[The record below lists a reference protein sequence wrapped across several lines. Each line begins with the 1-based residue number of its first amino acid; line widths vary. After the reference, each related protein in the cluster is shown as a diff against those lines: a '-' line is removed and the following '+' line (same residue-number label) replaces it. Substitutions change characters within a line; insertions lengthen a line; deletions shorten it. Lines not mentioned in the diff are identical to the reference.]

1 MRMNSQIPFMGV
13 VPDYVNA
20 LAMGQGAA
28 MQRNEGARQNALAQ
42 LYQAQGPGIIAGE
55 QGAVNALAAIDPGAA
70 LGVMD
75 TRQGMDARSLGMDA
89 TRQNMDLQMREW
101 AASMDD
107 RERAQRLQ
115 EGQQMMAQF
124 IRADTPEAWSALMV
138 QLGKPDVPFEQ
149 RGQMINN
156 MREPMDLL
164 AMYDAQNAP
173 RDTTFIVSG
182 ENEYGLDPRGQ
193 YNVTVSP
200 GGGVQATPIG
210 SIPGDPSPSASEA
223 QIARIMRTVNPNTG
237 DFYTEQEAINI
248 VDLQGVVIDPF
259 RNVPMVYNRGSGAVI
274 NPQVSPQPV
283 ADTAV
288 TPPATT
294 AVAPPPNAPPPPSF
308 DITQPN
314 ARAAFGIP
322 GMSANLANTVTDTL
336 GLGQAF
342 PEAGEQIAQFAVL
355 GEMLLNDI
363 VGGYSRQPPSWLL
376 QQIDAL
382 IPRAGRAFTGPDQA
396 LQQFESLYAVMSAER
411 DREKAAAEN
420 SPSPE
425 LRAQAQQNYG
435 ALDGALMRIEDA
447 IAKLRPGNNSTP
459 QGTTTG
465 GVTWRII
472 E

>member
-1 MRMNSQIPFMGV
+1 MRMDSRIPFMGV

-193 YNVTVSP
+193 YNVTAGP
-200 GGGVQATPIG
+200 GGVQAAPIG
-210 SIPGDPSPSASEA
+210 SIPAGDTRPSAAEEE
-223 QIARIMRTVNPNTG
+223 IARFMEIPNPNTG
-237 DFYTEQEAINI
+237 LPFTRQEAIEVAQLYAISRDPVTGN
-248 VDLQGVVIDPF
+248 VV
-259 RNVPMVYNRGSGAVI
+259 VVNRATGAPVG
-274 NPQVSPQPV
+274 QP
-283 ADTAV
+283 ASQPATQP
-288 TPPATT
+288 PPA
-294 AVAPPPNAPPPPSF
+294 VDVQPPPPSF
-308 DITQPN
+308 DMGDDA
-314 ARAAFGIP
+314 ARAAFGLR
-322 GMSANLANTVTDTL
+322 GFGANIANTVTDTL
-336 GLGQAF
+336 GMGQAF
-342 PEAGEQIAQFAVL
+342 PGVSQAQTDFSVAAESIL
-355 GEMLLNDI
+355 ADMARAWD
-363 VGGYSRQPPSWLL
+363 RQPPSWVL
-376 QQIDAL
+376 QAQNSL
-382 IPRAGRAFTGPDQA
+382 IPRPGSVFTGPDG
-396 LQQFESLYAVMSAER
+396 
-411 DREKAAAEN
+411 AAEQLSAIRRN
-420 SPSPE
+420 AEVE
-425 LRAQAQQNYG
+425 LRSVTDRLAGEISPTVRAQLEGQQS
-435 ALDGALMRIEDA
+435 ALANG
-447 IAKLRPGNNSTP
+447 IAKLDALTARLQPGSGAAP
-459 QGTTTG
+459 QGTTSTG
-465 GVTWRII
+465 LTWRII